1 LPNIQAPTYV
11 QPAESK
17 KGLKPIA
24 PKAPTDTGYL
34 EPQSNKNTSP
44 QSTYIEPN
52 KQAQSGYLEPINSNV
67 SKMSDTY
74 TGSSSIQQNL
84 SKEKDTYM
92 APSNHSDYL
101 NDNAAEDF
109 IDNGYV
115 NEDVVNELDSNRFGR
130 QSDDYFKRVGSN
142 SSTSTVN
149 STASSTA
156 PLLGGQ
162 KYAPKFTKIKTN
174 PNVSPDNYK
183 SFLGKETK
191 NEINFSKLEDENTR
205 NKNEIN
211 FSKIE
216 SGKSQENLKRFVYTP
231 PQPVHLNKL
240 TQFKPNIN
248 NETDV

>member
-24 PKAPTDTGYL
+24 PKAPIDTGYL

-130 QSDDYFKRVGSN
+130 HRTVVTPNY
-142 SSTSTVN
+142 TST
-149 STASSTA
+149 
-156 PLLGGQ
+156 P
-162 KYAPKFTKIKTN
+162 
-174 PNVSPDNYK
+174 
-183 SFLGKETK
+183 
-191 NEINFSKLEDENTR
+191 R
-205 NKNEIN
+205 
-211 FSKIE
+211 
-216 SGKSQENLKRFVYTP
+216 
-231 PQPVHLNKL
+231 
-240 TQFKPNIN
+240 
-248 NETDV
+248 